1 MYGITINLRNLINT
15 LTKHILKRVFRRTS
29 LLLAA
34 ILMGSTSIQ
43 AQKSPQD
50 MDRFID
56 ALMKKMTV
64 EEKIG
69 QLNLPVT
76 GEITTG
82 QAKSSDVAKKIEQG
96 LVGGLFNLKGVAKI
110 RDVQKLAVENSR
122 LGIPLLFGMDVI
134 HGYETIFP
142 IPLGLSCTW
151 DMKAIQKS
159 ARIAAVEASADGI
172 SWTFSPMVDI
182 SRDPRWGR
190 VSEGNGEDPF
200 LGGAIAKAMVLGYQG
215 DKLND
220 QLKRNDEI
228 MACVKHFALYGAGE
242 AGRDYNTVDMSR
254 NRMFNEYLYPYQAAV
269 DAGVGSVMA
278 SFNEVDGV
286 PATANKWLMTDVL
299 RKQWGFNGFVVTD
312 FTGIAEMV
320 AHGIGDLQTVSAR
333 ALNAG
338 VDMDMVSEG
347 FVGTLKKSLT
357 EGKIT
362 MKTLDTACRRI
373 LEAKYKLGLFDDP
386 YKYCDLSRPARDIF
400 TKEHR
405 DAARKI
411 ASESFVLLKNEPAK
425 TGQAPLLPLQ
435 KKGTVAVIGPLA
447 NTRSNMPGT
456 WSVAARLNDYP
467 SLYEGLKEMMA
478 GKVNITYAKGSNLIG
493 DAAYEER
500 ATMFGRSLNRDNR
513 TDKELLEEALKVAA
527 DADII
532 VAALGESS
540 EMSGESSSRTD
551 LNIPDVQHTL
561 LEALLKTGKPVVL
574 TLFTGRPLTLTW
586 EQENVPAILN
596 VWFGGS
602 EAAYAIGDVLF
613 GDVNPSGKLTMTF
626 PKNVGQIPLFY
637 NHKNTGRPL
646 QEGKWFEK
654 FRSSY
659 LDVDNEPLYPFGY
672 GLSYTTFQYSDIA
685 LSASAMG
692 QDGSITAAVTVTN
705 TGKRD
710 GAEVVQLYIRD
721 LVGSI
726 TRPVKELKGF
736 EKIFLKAGESKT
748 VTFKITPE
756 LLRFYDYDLKQV
768 AEPGDFDVMIGGDS
782 RNVRSARLT
791 LK

>member
-1 MYGITINLRNLINT
+1 M
-15 LTKHILKRVFRRTS
+15 KKVFRRTS
-29 LLLAA
+29 VLLAA
-34 ILMGSTSIQ
+34 AFLSTAAIQ

-69 QLNLPVT
+69 QLNLPVS
-76 GEITTG
+76 GEIVTG
-82 QAKSSDVAKKIEQG
+82 QAQNSDVAKKIEQG
-96 LVGGLFNLKGVAKI
+96 LVGGLLNLKGVEKI
-110 RDVQKLAVENSR
+110 RDVQKLAIEKSR
-122 LGIPLLFGMDVI
+122 LGIPLIFGMDVV

-142 IPLGLSCTW
+142 IPLGLSCSW
-151 DMKAIQKS
+151 DMEAIRKS
-159 ARIAAVEASADGI
+159 ARIAATEASADGI

-200 LGGAIAKAMVLGYQG
+200 LGGAIAKAMVSGYQG
-215 DKLND
+215 IDLNN

-254 NRMFNEYLYPYQAAV
+254 NRMFNEYMYPYQAAV

-278 SFNEVDGV
+278 SFNEIDGV

-299 RKQWGFNGFVVTD
+299 RKQWGFDGFVVTD
-312 FTGIAEMV
+312 FTGISEMI

-347 FVGTLKKSLT
+347 FTGTIKKSID
-357 EGKIT
+357 EGKIS
-362 MKTLDTACRRI
+362 METLDKACRRI
-373 LEAKYKLGLFDDP
+373 LEAKYKLGLFDNP
-386 YKYCDLSRPARDIF
+386 YKYCDLKRPKRDIF

-411 ASESFVLLKNEPAK
+411 AGESFVLLKNDKSGASANP
-425 TGQAPLLPLQ
+425 TLPL
-435 KKGTVAVIGPLA
+435 KKEGTVAVIGPLA

-467 SLYEGLKEMMA
+467 SVYEGLKEMMA
-478 GKVNITYAKGSNLIG
+478 GKVNITYAKGSNLIS

-513 TDKELLEEALKVAA
+513 TDKEILDEALKVAA
-527 DADII
+527 NADVII
-532 VAALGESS
+532 AALGESS
-540 EMSGESSSRTD
+540 EMSGESSSRTNLD
-551 LNIPDVQHTL
+551 LPDVQRTL

-586 EQENVPAILN
+586 EQEHVPAILN

-646 QEGKWFEK
+646 PEGKWFEK
-654 FRSSY
+654 FRSNY
-659 LDVDNEPLYPFGY
+659 LDVDNDPLYPFGY
-672 GLSYTTFQYSDIA
+672 GLSYTNFQYSDIT
-685 LSASAMG
+685 LSAPTIG
-692 QDGSITAAVTVTN
+692 QDGSVTAMVTVTN
-705 TGKRD
+705 TGKYD

-736 EKIFLKAGESKT
+736 DKIFLKAGESKT
-748 VTFKITPE
+748 VSFKITPE
-756 LLRFYDYDLKQV
+756 LLRFYDYELNFV
-768 AEPGDFDVMIGGDS
+768 AEPGDFDIMIGGS
-782 RNVRSARLT
+782 SQSVKTAHLS

>member
-1 MYGITINLRNLINT
+1 M
-15 LTKHILKRVFRRTS
+15 KKVFRRTS

-400 TKEHR
+400 TK